1 MLKIHRSANAEVV
14 FALSGR
20 LDDESTAELETLI
33 EAEIKGKQI
42 VLDLR
47 DLTLAGQS
55 DIDFL
60 VRCEAAGIVL
70 VNCAR
75 YVRDWIARQQGSKGT
90 IV

>member
-14 FALSGR
+14 FTLSGR
-20 LDDESTAELETLI
+20 MDDESTAELENLI
-33 EAEIKGKQI
+33 EAELKGKQI
-42 VLDLR
+42 VLDLK

-60 VRCEAAGIVL
+60 VRCEAAGVKL

-75 YVRDWIARQQGSKGT
+75 YVRDWIARQQSGK
-90 IV
+90 